1 MARPPKHQDDRRSSI
16 LKIRVTTTEHD
27 SLKREAAHAGYTVT
41 EIARRKLLGERL
53 TVRTSRHLPVD
64 AYNELKKIGVNLNQ
78 MARRMNA
85 SPRVDPLDVQLVRH
99 DIDRLMDLLEPPHE
113 PGAR

>member
-1 MARPPKHQDDRRSSI
+1 MSRPAKSKEDRLSAI
-16 LKIRVTTTEHD
+16 LKIRMTESEHD
-27 SLKREAAHAGYTVT
+27 KLKRLAAQCGYTVA
-41 EIARRKLLGERL
+41 EIARRKVLDEQLV
-53 TVRTSRHLPVD
+53 VRTSRRLPVD

-99 DIDRLMDLLEPPHE
+99 DIDRLMDLLGDHHE